1 MMTIHILGA
10 GRWQIP
16 TIKMAKELDINVLT
30 TDMNPNAEGFRY
42 ADFHEAVNITDITET
57 LKVAKKYNIDGIMP
71 VSEYGVKTASYV
83 AEALGLVGLKPET
96 AEMAVDKELIALQF
110 KKHKVP
116 APETECVT
124 DFNGAKICAKQLGF
138 PLVFKPT
145 DNMGGSRGVK
155 KVYKI
160 EDLEDGF
167 KHAMSF
173 SKVKRLII
181 QECVYGV
188 EHDVDSSIYKND
200 HHVLTISDKI
210 FPTEPKNYP
219 HYNVRSLNY
228 PTYAPPK
235 KIQKIKDAV
244 IRAAKAINIPFG
256 PTHIEVIH
264 NNEKEFVVDFAAR
277 GGGGHIFSIVI
288 DHVTGVNAVQES
300 VRMFLG
306 EEPVNLNPIFE
317 RGVVYRFYRILGG
330 GIVRSI
336 SGVEEA
342 MRIQGVADLSIS
354 AKVGEVL
361 QPFTKSTQ
369 RIGYVIVVADT
380 RAEAE
385 EIEERVSKIIDVETK
400 PLGG

>member
-1 MMTIHILGA
+1 METIHILGA

-16 TIKMAKELDINVLT
+16 TIKMVKELGVKILA
-30 TDMNPNAEGFRY
+30 TDMNPNADGFRY
-42 ADFHEAVNITDITET
+42 ADFHEVANITDVAET
-57 LKVAKKYNIDGIMP
+57 LKVARKQGIDGIMP
-71 VSEYGVKTASYV
+71 ISEYGVKTAAYI
-83 AEALGLVGLKPET
+83 AEALGLVGLKPEI
-96 AEMAVDKELIALQF
+96 AEMAVDKELIAIQL
-110 KKHKVP
+110 KKHKIP
-116 APETECVT
+116 TPETECVT
-124 DFNGAKICAKQLGF
+124 DFNGAKMCAKQLGF

-181 QECVYGV
+181 QEYVCGV

-210 FPTEPKNYP
+210 FPTEPKNHP

-264 NNEKEFVVDFAAR
+264 NDEKEYVIDFAAR
-277 GGGGHIFSIVI
+277 GGGGHIFSTII
-288 DHVTGVNAVQES
+288 YHSSGVNAVQES
-300 VRMFLG
+300 ARMFLG
-306 EEPVNLNPIFE
+306 REPTNLDPIVQ
-317 RGVVYRFYRILGG
+317 RGSVYYFFRTMCG
-330 GIVRSI
+330 GIVKNI
-336 SGVEEA
+336 TGVEEA
-342 MRIQGVADLSIS
+342 RKIRGVADLEIVV
-354 AKVGEVL
+354 KIGDVL
-361 QPFTKSTQ
+361 KPLTHSTQ
-369 RIGYVIVVADT
+369 RLGFCVAVGET
-380 RAEAE
+380 RIEAE
-385 EIEERVSKIIDVETK
+385 SITKQVSDLVRIEIA
-400 PLGG
+400 